1 MTNGKAPIAN
11 IKLYQITNLVFFAAF
26 TMQTIVILLFLVA
39 LPFAHSEASGSQGAT
54 LRVAMVGFTRSESS
68 NSSRLI
74 QAAFAD
80 SIRRDPRVALVDQ
93 SMVQSALA
101 GIGYDGSINLSKT
114 EARNLAA
121 AIGCDFFIT
130 GKSDAFT
137 RSERA
142 HETHE
147 EAYAGVMIVDG
158 RSGALKI
165 FDLISEK
172 ASTRDKAQQSLVDAL
187 NSRITG
193 YVERMSQLRDTAS
206 NQRTDSTATDR
217 IEEMPDDGSSR
228 EIGFKPPEFLN
239 RVKPEYTVPA
249 ELADITASVE
259 AMVIFSSTG
268 EIGGIEITRWAGFG
282 LDESSGRAIRQ
293 LKFKPATRDGK
304 PISVRAVIQHNFRRV
319 PATLKLER

>member
-1 MTNGKAPIAN
+1 M
-11 IKLYQITNLVFFAAF
+11 LLLAAL
-26 TMQTIVILLFLVA
+26 TLTHVQDASRT
-39 LPFAHSEASGSQGAT
+39 EAVT
-54 LRVAMVGFTRSESS
+54 LRVAIVGFTRSGSS
-68 NSSRLI
+68 DSSRLI
-74 QAAFAD
+74 EATLAD
-80 SIRRDPRVALVDQ
+80 SIRRDTRVALVDQ
-93 SMVQSALA
+93 SIVQSVLT
-101 GIGYDGSINLSKT
+101 GIRYDGSINLSKT

-137 RSERA
+137 RSVRA
-142 HETHE
+142 NETHE

-172 ASTRDKAQQSLVDAL
+172 ASTRDKAQQSLVNAL
-187 NSRITG
+187 NSRITD
-193 YVERMSQLRDTAS
+193 YIDRMSQLRAAV
-206 NQRTDSTATDR
+206 NQRTDSTSTAR
-217 IEEMPDDGSSR
+217 IEEIPPDDSPR

-239 RVKPEYTVPA
+239 RVKPEYTVGA

-282 LDESSGRAIRQ
+282 LDESSERAIRQ
-293 LKFKPATRDGK
+293 LKFKPATRDGN
-304 PISVRAVIQHNFRRV
+304 PISVRALIQHNFRRV
-319 PATLKLER
+319 PASLKLER